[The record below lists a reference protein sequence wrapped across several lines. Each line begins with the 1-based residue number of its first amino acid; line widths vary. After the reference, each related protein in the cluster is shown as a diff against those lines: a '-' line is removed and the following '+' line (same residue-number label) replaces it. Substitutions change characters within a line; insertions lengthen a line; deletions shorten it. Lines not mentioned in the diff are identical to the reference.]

1 MNWVLQT
8 WISMHNLFRTHSYD
22 KIMPDIQ
29 TRLNQKTAQL
39 AAVREISQA
48 IAEAQ
53 DLNDTLDLITR
64 RTTEVMHVDSCS
76 IYLYD
81 AFNEFLELV
90 ASTGLSGKVELPYG
104 AGLTGWAAE
113 HRQTAAVSEAFID
126 ARFYRVI
133 GSGESRFPSLM
144 AMPLVCHDKVIG
156 AANVQMSTQHV
167 FTEDQIELF
176 GFITE
181 LAAIAIEKAQ
191 LVHTAT
197 VQEMHHRVK
206 NNLQTVAMLLRLQMS
221 HPKLSPYDI
230 LRETVN
236 RILSIATVHEILS
249 EVVADDVGVLELI
262 KRLVTAI
269 STNMLNPT
277 AMINIDV
284 TGENIQL
291 PSRMATNI
299 ALITNELLQNALK
312 HGIAE
317 RPEGQIQILLHQIDD
332 QLRLTISDDGHG
344 LPTSFNLETD
354 LGLGLDIV
362 YASVTEDMAGSFEM
376 TLGPN
381 KSGTMVTVNIPLKRE

>member
-1 MNWVLQT
+1 MLDMQA
-8 WISMHNLFRTHSYD
+8 
-22 KIMPDIQ
+22 
-29 TRLNQKTAQL
+29 RLNQKIAQL

-81 AFNEFLELV
+81 DSNEFLELA
-90 ASTGLSGKVELPYG
+90 ASTGLRGKVELPYG

-113 HRQTAAVSEAFID
+113 HRQTATVSDAFSD

-144 AMPLVCHDKVIG
+144 AMPLVSHDKVIG
-156 AANVQMSTQHV
+156 AANVQMATRHV

-181 LAAIAIEKAQ
+181 LAAIAIEKAR
-191 LVHTAT
+191 LVHTAI

-206 NNLQTVAMLLRLQMS
+206 NNLQTVAMLLRLQMN
-221 HPKLSPYDI
+221 HPELSPHDI

-236 RILSIATVHEILS
+236 RILSIATVHELLS
-249 EVVADDVGVLELI
+249 EVGADDVGALELI
-262 KRLVTAI
+262 KRLVTVI
-269 STNMLNPT
+269 SSNMVNPT
-277 AMINIDV
+277 AAINIDV

-291 PSRMATNI
+291 TSQKATNI
-299 ALITNELLQNALK
+299 ALITSELLQNALE

-317 RPEGQIQILLHQIDD
+317 RPEGQIQVSLHQIDD
-332 QLRLTISDDGHG
+332 QLLLTIRDDGHG
-344 LPTSFNLETD
+344 LPADFNLDTD

-362 YASVTEDMAGSFEM
+362 YASVTEDMSGSFEM
-376 TLGPN
+376 SSDPN
-381 KSGTMVTVNIPLKRE
+381 GIGTMVTVSVPLRRE